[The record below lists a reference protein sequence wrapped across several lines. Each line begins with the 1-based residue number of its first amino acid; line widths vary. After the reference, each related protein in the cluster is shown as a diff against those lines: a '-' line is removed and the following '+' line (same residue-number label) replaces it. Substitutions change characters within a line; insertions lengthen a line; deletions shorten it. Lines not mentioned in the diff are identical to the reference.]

1 MNRAQLTA
9 VFNLGFR
16 RGANDR
22 AAGGLVITR
31 TETPPPP
38 AQIPAP
44 PADCSSPLDQKAWK
58 EGYSMG
64 YTMGSSD
71 AELASVTEPAAHGM
85 VSTLEQ
91 EMLELFGVFKRLG
104 NSKP

>member
-1 MNRAQLTA
+1 MDRAQVTA

-22 AAGGLVITR
+22 AAAGLVISR
-31 TETPPPP
+31 TQTPPPP
-38 AQIPAP
+38 ASVPEP
-44 PADCSSPLDQKAWK
+44 PADLTAAIEQSAWR

-71 AELASVTEPAAHGM
+71 AELEVAAQPAADGT
-85 VSTLEQ
+85 VNTLDP
-91 EMLELFGVFKRLG
+91 EMLELFGVFKRLSG
-104 NSKP
+104 GR

>member
-1 MNRAQLTA
+1 MNRAQLTS

-22 AAGGLVITR
+22 AAAGMVLSR

-38 AQIPAP
+38 AHIPVP
-44 PADCSSPLDQKAWK
+44 PAEHVSRLDQQAWK

-71 AELASVTEPAAHGM
+71 GELAGVADPGAQGM
-85 VSTLEQ
+85 VSTLE
-91 EMLELFGVFKRLG
+91 EDMLELFGVFKRLA
-104 NSKP
+104 NSK

>member
-9 VFNLGFR
+9 IFNRGFR

-22 AAGGLVITR
+22 AAAGLVLSR
-31 TETPPPP
+31 TETPAPP

-44 PADCSSPLDQKAWK
+44 PAEHASALDQQAWK

-64 YTMGSSD
+64 YTMGCSD
-71 AELASVTEPAAHGM
+71 AEWANVPDPGSQGM
-85 VSTLEQ
+85 VAELEE

-104 NSKP
+104 NSK

>member
-1 MNRAQLTA
+1 MNRAELTS
-9 VFNLGFR
+9 VFNQGFR

-22 AAGGLVITR
+22 ASAGLVISR

-38 AQIPAP
+38 AHIPPAP
-44 PADCSSPLDQKAWK
+44 AEYDTPLDQKAWK

-71 AELASVTEPAAHGM
+71 DELASISEPTSHGM
-85 VSTLEQ
+85 VATLDP

-104 NSKP
+104 NTK

>member
-1 MNRAQLTA
+1 MNRAQLTS

-22 AAGGLVITR
+22 AAAGLVITR

-38 AQIPAP
+38 AEIPAP
-44 PADCSSPLDQKAWK
+44 PAACTTHLDQQAWK
-58 EGYSMG
+58 EGYTMG

-104 NSKP
+104 NSK

>member
-1 MNRAQLTA
+1 MDRVQLTS
-9 VFNLGFR
+9 VFNQGFR

-22 AAGGLVITR
+22 AGAGLVISR

-38 AQIPAP
+38 AHIPAP
-44 PADCSSPLDQKAWK
+44 PEECVAPLDQQAWK

-71 AELASVTEPAAHGM
+71 DELASITEPAAQGM
-85 VSTLEQ
+85 VAALDQ

-104 NSKP
+104 NSR

>member
-1 MNRAQLTA
+1 MDRAQLTA

-22 AAGGLVITR
+22 AAAGLVITR

-38 AQIPAP
+38 AEIPAP
-44 PADCSSPLDQKAWK
+44 PVECAAALEQKAWK

-71 AELASVTEPAAHGM
+71 AELASVTEPTTHGM
-85 VSTLEQ
+85 VSTLDQ

-104 NSKP
+104 NSK

>member
-1 MNRAQLTA
+1 MNRAQLTT

-22 AAGGLVITR
+22 AAAGLVISR

-38 AQIPAP
+38 AKIPAP
-44 PADCSSPLDQKAWK
+44 PVECALPIDQQAWR

-71 AELASVTEPAAHGM
+71 AELASVTDPSSQGM
-85 VSTLEQ
+85 VAELEE

-104 NSKP
+104 NSK

>member
-1 MNRAQLTA
+1 MNRAQLTS

-22 AAGGLVITR
+22 AAAGLVITR

-38 AQIPAP
+38 AQIP
-44 PADCSSPLDQKAWK
+44 SSPAQCVSALEQQAWK

-71 AELASVTEPAAHGM
+71 EELAVVSEPESHGL
-85 VSTLEQ
+85 VVTLEE

-104 NSKP
+104 NSK